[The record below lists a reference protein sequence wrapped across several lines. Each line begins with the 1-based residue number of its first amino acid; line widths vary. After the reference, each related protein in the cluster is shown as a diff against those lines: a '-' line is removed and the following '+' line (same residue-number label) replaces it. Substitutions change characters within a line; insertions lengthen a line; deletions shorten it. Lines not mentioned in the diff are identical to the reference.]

1 MNFFALL
8 LLTASCAYGISR
20 WLKLPSLPVL
30 IASGMALNLSGILPA
45 ELGLGTASAGGDD
58 HANAALRILEFGLL
72 FLVFA
77 SGVEL
82 APRRFSSHTR
92 TVGWVAAIQFVASAL
107 IGIATSRWIVGFSWL
122 ESCYL
127 GFGLAASSTLV
138 VLRQLRVRQ
147 AMFEPFGRVVT
158 GVLLLQDAALITV
171 IVFLSR
177 VSNETTLSDLGRIG
191 LGLGETVLLGATAWL
206 AQRHI
211 IPAFI
216 RRMKPDEESL
226 LLWLVA
232 TLFCFLGIAHMLGLP
247 PIVGAFAGGFVFSAF
262 PLSGLVRGQISSLT
276 DFFLALFFVALG
288 VLVGVPDAALWISAV
303 QLSLIVIICTP
314 PLVTAIA
321 EWRGMN
327 TRASI
332 ETGLLLAQT
341 SEFSLILGL
350 SGLAIGHVSV
360 AGFEILALT
369 TIITMTLTPF
379 LSRENV
385 ARFLLPF
392 HPLRKK
398 TNAPDSPEG
407 HILVLGF
414 GKAGMWTV
422 KPLRKAG
429 ENVLVVDDDAIVC
442 RELSRL
448 GVNILRGDAADE
460 HVLERAGAAKAKL
473 IICSMR
479 RVSDAIKVLQS
490 LKNVTVLV
498 RVFEKSEAR
507 AVLHAGGIPIDTAAA
522 SADTFMEWMQAN
534 GHVKNASPMD
544 HSIHDPSLA
553 EN

>member
-8 LLTASCAYGISR
+8 LLTASCAYGLAR

-30 IASGMALNLSGILPA
+30 IASGMALNLSGLLPA
-45 ELGLGTASAGGDD
+45 EIGLGAAATGGDD
-58 HANAALRILEFGLL
+58 HADAAMRILEFGLL

-92 TVGWVAAIQFVASAL
+92 TVGWVAAIQFSASAL
-107 IGIATSRWIVGFSWL
+107 IGIATSRWIVGFPWL

-158 GVLLLQDAALITV
+158 GVLLLQDAALIAV
-171 IVFLSR
+171 IVVLSR
-177 VSNETTLSDLGRIG
+177 ISEDSTVSGFANIS
-191 LGLGETVLLGATAWL
+191 LGLGETVLLGAAAWL

-211 IPAFI
+211 IPALI

-232 TLFCFLGIAHMLGLP
+232 TLFCFIGIAHLLGLP
-247 PIVGAFAGGFVFSAF
+247 SIVGAFAGGFVFSAF

-288 VLVGVPDAALWISAV
+288 VLVGVPQAAHWISAV
-303 QLSLIVIICTP
+303 QLSLIVILCTP

-341 SEFSLILGL
+341 SEFSLLLGL

-379 LSRENV
+379 IGRENV

-392 HPLRKK
+392 HPFRRR
-398 TNAPDSPEG
+398 ARVPESPAG

-442 RELSRL
+442 NELARL
-448 GVNILRGDAADE
+448 GVDVLRGDAADE
-460 HVLERAGAAKAKL
+460 HLLERAGASKAKL

-479 RVSDAIKVLQS
+479 RVGDAIKVLHS
-490 LKNVTVLV
+490 LKNVPVLV
-498 RVFEKSEAR
+498 RVFEDHEAR
-507 AVLHAGGIPIDTAAA
+507 DVEQAGGIPIDTAAA

-534 GHVKNASPMD
+534 GH
-544 HSIHDPSLA
+544 LA
-553 EN
+553 QQPAG

>member
-8 LLTASCAYGISR
+8 LLSAACAYGFAR
-20 WLKLPSLPVL
+20 WLKLPSLPLL
-30 IASGMALNLSGILPA
+30 IASGMALNLSGLLPA
-45 ELGLGTASAGGDD
+45 DLGLGMAANEADD
-58 HANAALRILEFGLL
+58 HTTAAMRILEFGLV

-82 APRRFSSHTR
+82 APRRFSSHGR
-92 TVGWVAAIQFVASAL
+92 TVGWIAAIQFGASAL
-107 IGIATSRWIVGFSWL
+107 IGVATSRWVVGFSWL

-158 GVLLLQDAALITV
+158 GVLLLQDVALITV
-171 IVFLSR
+171 IVILSR
-177 VSNETTLSDLGRIG
+177 VSNDTSLSGLGTIG
-191 LGLGETVLLGATAWL
+191 LGLGETVLLGGAAWI

-211 IPAFI
+211 IPALI

-232 TLFCFLGIAHMLGLP
+232 TLFCFLGIAYLLQLP
-247 PIVGAFAGGFVFSAF
+247 PVVGAFAGGFVFSAF

-288 VLVGVPDAALWISAV
+288 VLVGVPEAAHWISAI
-303 QLSLIVIICTP
+303 QLSLLVILCTP

-341 SEFSLILGL
+341 SEFSLLLGL
-350 SGLAIGHVSV
+350 SGLAIGHVSI

-379 LSRENV
+379 IGRENV

-392 HPLRKK
+392 HPLRRK
-398 TNAPDSPEG
+398 THAPDSPEG

-442 RELSRL
+442 NELARL
-448 GVNILRGDAADE
+448 GVNVLRGDAADE
-460 HVLERAGAAKAKL
+460 HLLERAGATKAKL

-479 RVSDAIKVLQS
+479 RVGDAIKVLQ
-490 LKNVTVLV
+490 LLENVPVLV
-498 RVFEKSEAR
+498 RVFEEHEAQ
-507 AVLHAGGIPIDTAAA
+507 AVLKAGGIPIDTAAA

-534 GHVKNASPMD
+534 GHVRALID
-544 HSIHDPSLA
+544 
-553 EN
+553 E

>member
-8 LLTASCAYGISR
+8 LLTASCAYGLAR
-20 WLKLPSLPVL
+20 WLKLPSLPLL
-30 IASGMALNLSGILPA
+30 IASGMALNLSGLLPPDI
-45 ELGLGTASAGGDD
+45 GLGDASGSTDE
-58 HANAALRILEFGLL
+58 HSAAAIRLLEFGLV

-82 APRRFSSHTR
+82 SPRRFTSHGG
-92 TVGWVAAIQFVASAL
+92 TVGWVAAIQFGASAL
-107 IGIATSRWIVGFSWL
+107 IGTATSRWIVGFSWV

-127 GFGLAASSTLV
+127 GFGLAASSTIV

-158 GVLLLQDAALITV
+158 GVLLVQDAALIATIV
-171 IVFLSR
+171 ILSR
-177 VSNETTLSDLGRIG
+177 VSHENTLSG
-191 LGLGETVLLGATAWL
+191 LGNISLGLAESIFLGLAAWV

-211 IPAFI
+211 IPALI

-232 TLFCFLGIAHMLGLP
+232 TLFCFLGIANLLQLP
-247 PIVGAFAGGFVFSAF
+247 PVVGAFAGGFVFSAF

-288 VLVGVPDAALWISAV
+288 VLVGVPDASHWWSAV
-303 QLSLIVIICTP
+303 QLSLIVILCTP

-341 SEFSLILGL
+341 SEFSLLLGL
-350 SGLAIGHVSV
+350 SGLAIGHVSL

-379 LSRENV
+379 LGRETV

-392 HPLRKK
+392 HPLRRK
-398 TNAPDSPEG
+398 THAPDSPEG

-442 RELSRL
+442 SELSRL
-448 GVNILRGDAADE
+448 GVDVLRGDAADE
-460 HVLERAGAAKAKL
+460 NILERAGAAKAKL

-479 RVSDAIKVLQS
+479 RVGDAIKVLHS
-490 LKNVTVLV
+490 LKNVPVLV
-498 RVFEKSEAR
+498 RIFEQHEAH
-507 AVLHAGGIPIDTAAA
+507 AVEKAGGIPIDTAAA
-522 SADTFMEWMQAN
+522 SADTFMEWMHAN
-534 GHVKNASPMD
+534 GHLTKHNLPPLQST
-544 HSIHDPSLA
+544 L
-553 EN
+553 